1 MMVDSSSALARM
13 QTSVKEHD
21 LLQHPFYQAW
31 NVGTL
36 PTESLRA
43 YAEEY
48 GVFIRSIADGWT
60 TLGELEGANIERRHA
75 DLWDGF
81 ALSLGTSV
89 QDAPNTPAVIE
100 LLRVTKEAFATEAGA
115 IGALYAFELQ
125 QPQTAE
131 TKLAGLKTHYKHL
144 GEGVKPYFEA
154 HVGESGE
161 DTLLEQKLAKLPAD
175 QQQLAA
181 AACERMATALWN
193 ALSGLTPPQLMN

>member
-1 MMVDSSSALARM
+1 MMPAPSCALTSM
-13 QTSVKEHD
+13 QESVVTHD
-21 LLQHPFYQAW
+21 LLKHPFYQAW
-31 NVGTL
+31 NMGAL
-36 PTESLRA
+36 PTEALRA

-60 TLGELEGANIERRHA
+60 TLGELEGAQIERRHA

-89 QDAPNTPAVIE
+89 QDAPNVPAVVE
-100 LLRVTKEAFATEAGA
+100 LLRVTKESFATTPGA

-131 TKLAGLKTHYKHL
+131 TKLAGLKTHYAHL

-161 DTLLEQKLAKLPAD
+161 DTLLEAKLAALSPAD
-175 QQQLAA
+175 QQIAA
-181 AACERMATALWN
+181 KACEAMASALYN
-193 ALSGLTPPQLMN
+193 ALSGLTPAHLMN

>member
-1 MMVDSSSALARM
+1 MMVAPLPALARM
-13 QTSVKEHD
+13 QESVAAHD
-21 LLQHPFYQAW
+21 LLKHPFYQAW
-31 NVGTL
+31 NMGTL
-36 PTESLRA
+36 PTEALRA

-60 TLGELEGANIERRHA
+60 TLGESEGARIERRHA
-75 DLWDGF
+75 DLWSGF

-89 QDAPNTPAVIE
+89 HDAPNSPAVVE
-100 LLRVTKEAFATEAGA
+100 LLRVTKESFATTPGA

-131 TKLAGLKTHYKHL
+131 TKLAGLKTHYAHL

-161 DTLLEQKLAKLPAD
+161 DVLLEQKLAALSPAD
-175 QQQLAA
+175 QHLAA
-181 AACERMATALWN
+181 QACERMATALWN
-193 ALSGLTPPQLMN
+193 ALSGLTPAHLMN

>member
-1 MMVDSSSALARM
+1 MVSALSRM
-13 QTSVKEHD
+13 QTSVANHD

-31 NVGTL
+31 NMGTL
-36 PTESLRA
+36 PTEALRA

-60 TLGELEGANIERRHA
+60 TLGEPEGAKIERRHA
-75 DLWDGF
+75 DLWNGF

-89 QDAPNTPAVIE
+89 QDAPNTPAVVE
-100 LLRVTKEAFATEAGA
+100 LLRVTKQSFATPAGA

-125 QPQTAE
+125 QPKTAE
-131 TKLAGLKTHYKHL
+131 TKLAGLKTHYAHL

-161 DTLLEQKLAKLPAD
+161 DAMLEAKLAALPPAE
-175 QQQLAA
+175 QEIAA
-181 AACERMATALWN
+181 HACEEMATALYN
-193 ALSGLTPPQLMN
+193 ALSGLTPAHLMN